1 MKILFK
7 EIINFFFILF
17 LLPFCLLLF
26 FFSYS
31 RVINSDLV
39 IYHKNGGFGHSFIV
53 QDLIRYIFPNKKII
67 YLQFYDSSRFN
78 KYLNRIFNSQLILM
92 PTVINFPFL
101 NVKFGEYEGSFFNMI
116 EKIIVFFL
124 QRKMS
129 IEEFYKFIEKKYIDY
144 KIKRSSSYKYLDIY
158 FFLIKKNKLNLNID
172 STSNNYNF
180 PTGRKV
186 CTIYLRQKS
195 LINDFS
201 NTARSGSANPRVYFN
216 MINYLIKKNY
226 IIYLV
231 GEDVFSKKD
240 FLIFKEKVMDYRSFR
255 LSKKYFQ
262 IYAATNCDLFIS
274 EAGGG
279 HWFGLYAKKSFL
291 INCLPYGYKPFN
303 FKKILYKKVINDNNT
318 IMSYKKANK
327 NFYLSYDKIKKY
339 KVISN
344 SSKELLTLVKS
355 IV

>member
-1 MKILFK
+1 MI
-7 EIINFFFILF
+7 
-17 LLPFCLLLF
+17 
-26 FFSYS
+26 
-31 RVINSDLV
+31 
-39 IYHKNGGFGHSFIV
+39 
-53 QDLIRYIFPNKKII
+53 
-67 YLQFYDSSRFN
+67 
-78 KYLNRIFNSQLILM
+78 

-101 NVKFGEYEGSFFNMI
+101 NVKFGEYEGSFFNII

-129 IEEFYKFIEKKYIDY
+129 IEEFYKFIEKKYSDY
-144 KIKRSSSYKYLDIY
+144 KIKKSSPCKYLDIY
-158 FFLIKKNKLNLNID
+158 FFLIKKSKLNLNLD
-172 STSNNYNF
+172 FTSNNYSF

-195 LINDFS
+195 SINDFS
-201 NTARSGSANPRVYFN
+201 NSARSGSTNPRVYFN

-240 FLIFKEKVMDYRSFR
+240 LIIFKEKVMDYRSLS

-274 EAGGG
+274 ETGGG

-303 FKKILYKKVINDNNT
+303 FKKILYKKVINDNNA

-327 NFYLSYDKIKKY
+327 NFYLSYEKIKNY
-339 KVISN
+339 KIINN
-344 SSKELLTLVKS
+344 SSKELLTLIKS
-355 IV
+355 TV

>member
-1 MKILFK
+1 MKVLFK

-17 LLPFCLLLF
+17 LLPVCLLIF
-26 FFSYS
+26 FFNCI

-39 IYHKNGGFGHSFIV
+39 IYHKNGGFGHSFV
-53 QDLIRYIFPNKKII
+53 AQDLIRYIFPNKKII

-78 KYLNRIFNSQLILM
+78 KYLNRIFNSQLILI

-101 NVKFGEYEGSFFNMI
+101 NVKFGEYEGSFFNII

-129 IEEFYKFIEKKYIDY
+129 IEEFYKFIEKKYSDY
-144 KIKRSSSYKYLDIY
+144 KIKKSSPYKYLDIY
-158 FFLIKKNKLNLNID
+158 FFLIKKSKLNLNLD
-172 STSNNYNF
+172 FTSNNYSF

-195 LINDFS
+195 SINDFS
-201 NTARSGSANPRVYFN
+201 NSARSGSTNPRVYFN

-240 FLIFKEKVMDYRSFR
+240 LIIFKEKVMDYRSLS

-274 EAGGG
+274 ETGGG

-303 FKKILYKKVINDNNT
+303 FKKILYKKVINDNNS

-327 NFYLSYDKIKKY
+327 NFYLSYEKIKNY
-339 KVISN
+339 KIINN
-344 SSKELLTLVKS
+344 SSKELLTLIKS
-355 IV
+355 TV